1 MAGRLSLQLPE
12 HRAQARVE
20 PALRLR
26 HAALQRLRDLLPQGG
41 GLVEGEP
48 VHHPA
53 RDALGLVSGAHGGL
67 GRSPLGGAGSG
78 AGAQTHDGGQ
88 HLPRDARG
96 ALAHPLQDDLGQDHR
111 GQVLARGLVHHLDL
125 VAGRH
130 QPAQPLHRRIAAG
143 VGIVELAVPVPPHHP
158 RPFAALRLRDHMR
171 KLTQRVKPVKV
182 D

>member
-12 HRAQARVE
+12 HRTQARVE
-20 PALRLR
+20 PALGLR
-26 HAALQRLRDLLPQGG
+26 HAALQRFCDLLPQGC

-78 AGAQTHDGGQ
+78 AGTQAHDGGQ

-96 ALAHPLQDDLGQDHR
+96 ALAHSLQDHLGQDHR

-130 QPAQPLHRRIAAG
+130 QPAQALHRHVAAAVG
-143 VGIVELAVPVPPHHP
+143 VVELAVPVPPHHP
-158 RPFAALRLRDHMR
+158 RTAAGLPLRHGPN
-171 KLTQRVKPVKV
+171 LTRRVKPVKTH
-182 D
+182 